1 MRSREERVQAVRCR
15 VAQMRRQRRL
25 RAVTAGAVAASVLL
39 IAVLAA
45 QMPEKMRA
53 VAGNEVEGVQ
63 AAASVFRNGG
73 AAGYVLVG
81 LLAFVLGV
89 GVTKL
94 CFRIRELEKEE
105 ADAEEREDG
114 HGGADR

>member
-39 IAVLAA
+39 IAGLAV

-89 GVTKL
+89 GVTVL
-94 CFRIRELEKEE
+94 CTRIREMEKEK

>member
-1 MRSREERVQAVRCR
+1 MRSREERVRAVCCR

-25 RAVTAGAVAASVLL
+25 RAITAGAVAASVLVT
-39 IAVLAA
+39 AVLAV

-63 AAASVFRNGG
+63 AASVFRNGG
-73 AAGYVLVG
+73 AAGYVLIG
-81 LLAFVLGV
+81 LLAFVLGIC
-89 GVTKL
+89 VTVL
-94 CFRIRELEKEE
+94 CFRIRELEKARTDEE
-105 ADAEEREDG
+105 KREDD

>member
-25 RAVTAGAVAASVLL
+25 RAITAGAVAASVLL
-39 IAVLAA
+39 ITLLAV
-45 QMPEKMRA
+45 QMPERMRA
-53 VAGNEVEGVQ
+53 VAGNEVESVQ
-63 AAASVFRNGG
+63 VTASVFRNGS

-81 LLAFVLGV
+81 LLAFVLGA
-89 GVTKL
+89 GVTVL
-94 CFRIRELEKEE
+94 CFRIRELEKERT
-105 ADAEEREDG
+105 DAEKREDG

>member
-1 MRSREERVQAVRCR
+1 MRSREERVRAVCCR
-15 VAQMRRQRRL
+15 VAQMRKQRRL
-25 RAVTAGAVAASVLL
+25 RAITAGAVAASVLVT
-39 IAVLAA
+39 AVLAV

-63 AAASVFRNGG
+63 VTASVFRNGG

-89 GVTKL
+89 GVTVL
-94 CFRIRELEKEE
+94 CFRIRELEKEK
-105 ADAEEREDG
+105 ADAEKREDG

>member
-25 RAVTAGAVAASVLL
+25 RAVTAGTVAASVLL

-53 VAGNEVEGVQ
+53 MAGNEVEGVQ

-89 GVTKL
+89 GVTEL
-94 CFRIRELEKEE
+94 CTRIREMEKEK
-105 ADAEEREDG
+105 ADAEEREDD

>member
-25 RAVTAGAVAASVLL
+25 RAAAAGAVAASVLL
-39 IAVLAA
+39 VTVLAV

-53 VAGNEVEGVQ
+53 VVGNEVEGVQ

-73 AAGYVLVG
+73 ATGYVLVG

-89 GVTKL
+89 GVTVL
-94 CFRIRELEKEE
+94 CTRIREMEKEK
-105 ADAEEREDG
+105 ADTEEREDG